1 ITVTLGST
9 LDLDGGDS
17 ISGGLLSNS
26 GELDATS
33 TVALGANALHGVG
46 ITNASGGIIESTG
59 GLVTIDGCSTIGN
72 AGTLP
77 ANGGELDITNVT
89 VTSNNALKAINN
101 SVLELTSTT
110 VTNTNGAANG
120 TITVTLG
127 STLDLD
133 GGDSISGGLISTAA
147 ALDSTR
153 SLHDALPILHGVG
166 ITNASGGIIESTG

>member
-33 TVALGANALHGVG
+33 TVALGANALHADG

-59 GLVTIDGCSTIGN
+59 GLLTIDGGSTIGN
-72 AGTLP
+72 AGTLQ
-77 ANGGELDITNVT
+77 ANGGELDLTNVT

-120 TITVTLG
+120 TITVTLF

-133 GGDSISGGLISTAA
+133 GADSIIFPFTTLF
-147 ALDSTR
+147 R
-153 SLHDALPILHGVG
+153 SLDA
-166 ITNASGGIIESTG
+166 TSTVALGA